1 MPRELPILIMLVFI
15 VITLYIHFCVK
26 SRLNWYKL
34 LWLRLYFSAKFYF
47 CKKTPCEFNLSSF
60 GFNLVKIML
69 MQEDG
74 SKNEGSWSFQDE
86 SQAYSANP
94 EPGER
99 AQFQPISWTGSEFI
113 SNQKNSSWY
122 FSLAVFIVVICVAI
136 YLISKDI
143 LSVVFISIM
152 GILFGVVA
160 SRKPRQLEYAIDED
174 GIKVGTK
181 IYLYDDFKSFSMQQ
195 HDAIGYVSLLPL
207 HRFHN
212 ELSIYFP
219 PDHEEQVFN
228 ALAYNLPN
236 EQRKE
241 NYIDKLSKFV
251 RF

>member
-1 MPRELPILIMLVFI
+1 
-15 VITLYIHFCVK
+15 
-26 SRLNWYKL
+26 
-34 LWLRLYFSAKFYF
+34 
-47 CKKTPCEFNLSSF
+47 
-60 GFNLVKIML
+60 
-69 MQEDG
+69 
-74 SKNEGSWSFQDE
+74 
-86 SQAYSANP
+86 
-94 EPGER
+94 
-99 AQFQPISWTGSEFI
+99 
-113 SNQKNSSWY
+113 
-122 FSLAVFIVVICVAI
+122 
-136 YLISKDI
+136 
-143 LSVVFISIM
+143 M

-160 SRKPRQLEYAIDED
+160 SRKPRQLGYTVDED

-181 IYLYDDFKSFSMQQ
+181 VYLYSDFKSFSMQQ

-219 PDHEEQVFN
+219 PDNEEQVFN